1 VGIRKKEKMAQLLEI
16 IDKDSTNALRVWC
29 FSEALR
35 TRDREALRL
44 WLAEWEKS
52 DNKKREGAK
61 C

>member
-16 IDKDSTNALRVWC
+16 IDKDSTNALRVWF